1 MAPIAPS
8 TGVKAEIMLLQ
19 EFSIFLTEGTQIL
32 SALQSIRQNP
42 TIFAIG
48 RRETPNASSNTK
60 SIAEPDSEQWATKF
74 KSISPT
80 PDVFLSALG
89 TTRTQAGSFAAQRT
103 IDFDLNLSLARAA
116 KESGVKTYVLIS
128 SGAVSSKSRMPYQR
142 LKGEIED
149 AVKALDFPHTV
160 IVKPGLLVG
169 KRQEGRLVESVLQTI
184 CRGMRMISQTYLT
197 DWWAQDVDVIGR
209 ATVAAALEC
218 AEGKR
223 EKGVW
228 LVEANDI
235 LRLGKQQ
242 T

>member
-1 MAPIAPS
+1 
-8 TGVKAEIMLLQ
+8 
-19 EFSIFLTEGTQIL
+19 
-32 SALQSIRQNP
+32 
-42 TIFAIG
+42 
-48 RRETPNASSNTK
+48 
-60 SIAEPDSEQWATKF
+60 
-74 KSISPT
+74 
-80 PDVFLSALG
+80 
-89 TTRTQAGSFAAQRT
+89 
-103 IDFDLNLSLARAA
+103 
-116 KESGVKTYVLIS
+116 
-128 SGAVSSKSRMPYQR
+128 MPYQR

-169 KRQEGRLVESVLQTI
+169 KRQESRLVESVLQTI

-197 DWWAQDVDVIGR
+197 DWWAQDVEVIGR

-228 LVEANDI
+228 LVEASDI